1 MSLKWYKND
10 ESTEDIC
17 TIVESET
24 TFNFDVFY
32 AEGETDL
39 DIILCY
45 NMIIGGDSYLTKIK
59 IECDEWDATNPL
71 DLYNFIGGCLD
82 KFYGEESTTDER
94 GKFNEEIYSIVKEF
108 CNENDIIIIN
118 LFPRKEKHNT

>member
-10 ESTEDIC
+10 ASTEDIC

-45 NMIIGGDSYLTKIK
+45 NMIIGGDSYLTKVE
-59 IECDEWDATNPL
+59 IECDEWDTTNPL

-94 GKFNEEIYSIVKEF
+94 GKFNISLSFSATTLEIASAIKRLEL
-108 CNENDIIIIN
+108 ELDQI
-118 LFPRKEKHNT
+118 RQAR